1 MKQQCLIGV
10 PISRSYLLLLTR
22 DSLLHWLLRH
32 ADSTHWTALAL
43 WGLFTT
49 VVSSV
54 ILVQKIFSL
63 PRSNKI
69 TVT

>member
-10 PISRSYLLLLTR
+10 PISRSYLLLLNR

-43 WGLFTT
+43 GVCLQ
-49 VVSSV
+49 
-54 ILVQKIFSL
+54 LLLALLSL
-63 PRSNKI
+63 SKKYFRCHAQIKLR
-69 TVT
+69 